1 MDTQVT
7 GMIICLG
14 CGVVLPTMIVW
25 LQARAKA
32 HKTNK
37 SAEIIL
43 AAMEKNPNIDIKEL
57 MKNMSRKETNIK
69 ERLFKYLFYG
79 FVCIAIGLGLAGATI
94 YQGMTM
100 GWQEIPF
107 IMTCTSVL
115 MPLLG
120 IGFIMTYVIGKRM
133 FRKELEEGYRKE

>member
-57 MKNMSRKETNIK
+57 MKNMGRKET
-69 ERLFKYLFYG
+69 F
-79 FVCIAIGLGLAGATI
+79 
-94 YQGMTM
+94 QH
-100 GWQEIPF
+100 
-107 IMTCTSVL
+107 
-115 MPLLG
+115 
-120 IGFIMTYVIGKRM
+120 
-133 FRKELEEGYRKE
+133 